1 MKSIIEVTPQN
12 VGVLSNV
19 IMALEIVIFISVI
32 LLFFI
37 GVLKII
43 TSSTHNKNEKME
55 NVDRTFTALIAIL
68 SAIVLAAVLFAGYF
82 SNIINEGSSKFPN
95 QTVMIVMLGV
105 ALIVTTISA
114 IKEIVKRISQKQK
127 AIKEEKWKQK

>member
-19 IMALEIVIFISVI
+19 IMVLEIVIFISVI

-127 AIKEEKWKQK
+127 AIKEEK

>member
-127 AIKEEKWKQK
+127 AIKEEK

>member
-114 IKEIVKRISQKQK
+114 VKEIVKRISQKQK
-127 AIKEEKWKQK
+127 AIKEEK

>member
-55 NVDRTFTALIAIL
+55 NVDRTFTALIVIL

-114 IKEIVKRISQKQK
+114 VKEIVKRISQKQK
-127 AIKEEKWKQK
+127 AIKEEK